1 MYLHNSIRTDQ
12 ANGFVF
18 EGFDSM
24 SWIYCRHERRC
35 CALLYRMKEEG
46 ERLHDVWLR
55 FFSSCL
61 FLGLA
66 IRIFSSMMA
75 CVIYMILR
83 TWNTRVAEKYQNMFL
98 CLGDSLKMSYYGKKI
113 FQFGIINE
121 FIKCWRENSETC
133 TIRSIAPTT
142 EIGNII
148 FRKHFGSCI
157 ISRLQHS
164 TLTSTLLNHPF
175 VTSHVSEGCGHVCV
189 WVWGVTR
196 RRSAFC
202 FLFYTLGFS
211 NGQKEKKQWKEHFHL
226 SCARWAAQ
234 NQEDSPYTRWTNVYW
249 GTTGIT
255 GMART
260 GWDANIWTNFGT
272 ISCTS

>member
-1 MYLHNSIRTDQ
+1 MGLFLKDSTRCREFIADMNAAAALFCTVWRRRGKGYMM
-12 ANGFVF
+12 
-18 EGFDSM
+18 FD
-24 SWIYCRHERRC
+24 W
-35 CALLYRMKEEG
+35 
-46 ERLHDVWLR
+46 D

-61 FLGLA
+61 FFELA

-75 CVIYMILR
+75 CVIYMIPR

-98 CLGDSLKMSYYGKKI
+98 CLGDSLKFENVVLWVEI

-164 TLTSTLLNHPF
+164 TLTCTLLNHPF

-189 WVWGVTR
+189 CEYGEWAR

-272 ISCTS
+272 ISCAS